1 MIITNQFCYYLS
13 AIPATSVPSE
23 SAFST
28 VTRLLDDYRSRL
40 SADTVEALMICR
52 AWLEFTEQFGKKVP
66 KISYI
71 FPNSGSKGCGG
82 GSTSSELD
90 DSSKEEELYYN

>member
-23 SAFST
+23 S
-28 VTRLLDDYRSRL
+28 RLLDDYRSRL

-71 FPNSGSKGCGG
+71 FPSSGSKGCGG

>member
-40 SADTVEALMICR
+40 SADTVEALMINCPFNNHLNYITPQIHIIIHYSTK
-52 AWLEFTEQFGKKVP
+52 AHF
-66 KISYI
+66 ISKNI
-71 FPNSGSKGCGG
+71 VK
-82 GSTSSELD
+82 T
-90 DSSKEEELYYN
+90 